1 MKQVKN
7 FKVILWDFD
16 GVIMDS
22 MAVRDLGFVR
32 VLEGE
37 GYSAEQINSLL
48 AYHRANG
55 GLSRYVKFRYFYKD
69 ILGKAVSE
77 EEVLR
82 LANAFSE
89 IMLSLLI
96 DENLLIEDSVQ
107 FIKEKYKNYKFH
119 IVSGSDGIELY
130 QICEGLG
137 LSSYFNSIQGS
148 PTPKKKL
155 VKDLLKTYN
164 YDPVSVCLIG
174 DSINDWEAATVNS
187 INFFG
192 YNNEKLRSKY
202 DYIDSFSNLV

>member
-55 GLSRYVKFRYFYKD
+55 GLSRYVKFRYFYED

-96 DENLLIEDSVQ
+96 DENLLIEDS
-107 FIKEKYKNYKFH
+107 
-119 IVSGSDGIELY
+119 
-130 QICEGLG
+130 
-137 LSSYFNSIQGS
+137 
-148 PTPKKKL
+148 
-155 VKDLLKTYN
+155 
-164 YDPVSVCLIG
+164 
-174 DSINDWEAATVNS
+174 
-187 INFFG
+187 
-192 YNNEKLRSKY
+192 
-202 DYIDSFSNLV
+202 